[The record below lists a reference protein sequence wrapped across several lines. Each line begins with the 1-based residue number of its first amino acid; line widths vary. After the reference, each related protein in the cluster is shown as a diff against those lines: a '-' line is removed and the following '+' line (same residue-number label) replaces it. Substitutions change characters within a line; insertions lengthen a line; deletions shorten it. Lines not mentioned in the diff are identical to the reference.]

1 MEEMDL
7 VRLQFTDVFGQM
19 KMVEMTPAQAE
30 KAMREG
36 YPIRRLALGE
46 EQKGREGEEEKNS
59 GAEEADWVY
68 LVPDADTYR
77 VLPWDSPQENVARM
91 ICNVREKGG
100 QPSPLDCRSILQ
112 DTVRRAGEMGLEAE
126 FRFQCEFYLFHT
138 DDDGRPTTIT
148 HEVAGYY
155 DAGLIDLAD
164 GVRRDILLSL
174 REAGME
180 AECAY
185 HGLTPGQ
192 HCFLLPA
199 RPGVEAADYLQ
210 TFRSGVKRIAK
221 RHGLHAAFMP
231 NPVAGGDGS
240 GLHVEIRLRK
250 TEKRDGTPA
259 SETEN
264 QLFLQQAELFAG
276 GIERNLRD
284 MLIFTNPTVN
294 SFKRLAKLKGRER
307 NGAGL
312 GCPGGNSAGKKPG
325 EDFASAASAVSLLS
339 SGERDA
345 VLRITF
351 PDPSCNPYLAL
362 TALLAGGMKGLSGEQ
377 RERRAFPD
385 TLGCLLQEFPENR
398 FAREAMGERFC
409 LAYEAGKRREW
420 ERFCSHVTDW
430 EMAEYL
436 FRC

>member
-19 KMVEMTPAQAE
+19 KMVEMGPAQAE

-36 YPIRRLALGE
+36 YPIQRLALGE
-46 EQKGREGEEEKNS
+46 ARRDERNILEAGEE
-59 GAEEADWVY
+59 DLVY
-68 LVPDADTYR
+68 LMPDAATYR
-77 VLPWDSPQENVARM
+77 ILPWDSPQENVARM
-91 ICNVREKGG
+91 ICNVKEKDG

-112 DTVRRAGEMGLEAE
+112 DTVRQAEEMGLQAE

-180 AECAY
+180 AESAY
-185 HGLTPGQ
+185 HSLTPGQ

-199 RPGVEAADYLQ
+199 RPGVEAADSLQ
-210 TFRSGVKRIAK
+210 TFKSGVKRIAK

-231 NPVAGGDGS
+231 KPIAGGEGS
-240 GLHVEIRLRK
+240 GLHVEIILRRGK
-250 TEKRDGTPA
+250 NQGEILEKNGEPF
-259 SETEN
+259 SK
-264 QLFLQQAELFAG
+264 QAEFFVR
-276 GIERNLRD
+276 GIERNLQD

-294 SFKRLAKLKGRER
+294 SFKRLAKLKGR
-307 NGAGL
+307 GAADRETVY
-312 GCPGGNSAGKKPG
+312 SAGDFPG
-325 EDFASAASAVSLLS
+325 AVSLLS
-339 SGERDA
+339 AGEQEA
-345 VLRITF
+345 VLRVTF
-351 PDPSCNPYLAL
+351 PDPSSNPYLVL
-362 TALLAGGMKGLSGEQ
+362 TALLAGGLKGEAGEKTKKQ
-377 RERRAFPD
+377 TLPD
-385 TLGCLLQEFPENR
+385 TLGSLLEEFPRNR
-398 FAREAMGERFC
+398 FAREVLGERFC
-409 LAYEAGKRREW
+409 LAYETGKRKEW